1 MKRTPLYSAHRRAGG
16 RMVEFAGW
24 EMPVQYSGVITE
36 HMAVRSRAGLFDVSH
51 MGEIAVRGVGADAMC
66 QRLTANDLA
75 RMQVS
80 QAQYNLL
87 LNDRGG
93 VIDDVIFYKR
103 QSDDFLICVNASNSE
118 KDFHWLRQHATGAIQ
133 VENVSTDYAQLALQG
148 PLAETILQPLTAMA
162 LANIKSFYFAESEVA
177 GTRCLIAR
185 TGYTG
190 EAGFELYC
198 SSQNAEKLWR
208 DLLDAG
214 APAGLVP
221 AGLGARDTLRLEK
234 AYPLYGHELDDSTTP
249 LEAGLQWVVKFS
261 KGSFIGYE
269 VLLRQKQ
276 AGVERKLV
284 GLELIEPGI
293 ARSEYRLLKDGRCIG
308 KVTSGTRSPTLG
320 RSIAL
325 GYVEAEEA
333 RTENILEVEIRN
345 RPVRAKIV
353 PLPFYRAPTRR

>member
-1 MKRTPLYSAHRRAGG
+1 
-16 RMVEFAGW
+16 
-24 EMPVQYSGVITE
+24 
-36 HMAVRSRAGLFDVSH
+36 
-51 MGEIAVRGVGADAMC
+51 MGEITVRGAGAEAMC
-66 QRLTANDLA
+66 QRLTANDVD

-93 VIDDVIFYKR
+93 VIDDVILYKR
-103 QSDDFLICVNASNSE
+103 QPDDFFICVNASNTE
-118 KDFHWLRQHATGAIQ
+118 KDFQWLRQHGTGKIQ
-133 VENVSTDYAQLALQG
+133 VENVSADYAQLALQG
-148 PLAETILQPLTAMA
+148 PLADKILQPLTAMA
-162 LANIKSFYFAESEVA
+162 LAEIKSFYFAESEVA

-198 SSQNAEKLWR
+198 SPADAEKLWQR
-208 DLLDAG
+208 LLDAG
-214 APAGLVP
+214 SPTDLMP

-249 LEAGLQWVVKFS
+249 LEAGLQWLVKFS
-261 KGSFIGYE
+261 KGSFIGCE

-276 AGVERKLV
+276 AGVKRKLV

-308 KVTSGTRSPTLG
+308 RVTSGTRSPTLG

-325 GYVEAEEA
+325 GYVEAQEA
-333 RTENILEVEIRN
+333 RAENILEVEIRN
-345 RPVRAKIV
+345 KPVRARIV
-353 PLPFYRAPTRR
+353 PLPFYRR

>member
-1 MKRTPLYSAHRRAGG
+1 
-16 RMVEFAGW
+16 
-24 EMPVQYSGVITE
+24 
-36 HMAVRSRAGLFDVSH
+36 
-51 MGEIAVRGVGADAMC
+51 
-66 QRLTANDLA
+66 
-75 RMQVS
+75 MQVS

-93 VIDDVIFYKR
+93 VIDDVILYKR
-103 QSDDFLICVNASNSE
+103 QPDDFFICVNASNTE
-118 KDFHWLRQHATGAIQ
+118 KDFQWLRQHGTGKIQ
-133 VENVSTDYAQLALQG
+133 VENVSADYAQLALQG
-148 PLAETILQPLTAMA
+148 PLAEKILQPLTAMA
-162 LANIKSFYFAESEVA
+162 LAEIKSFYFAESEVA

-198 SSQNAEKLWR
+198 SPADAEKLWQR
-208 DLLDAG
+208 LLDAG
-214 APAGLVP
+214 SPTDLMP

-249 LEAGLQWVVKFS
+249 LEAGLQWLVKFS
-261 KGSFIGYE
+261 KGSFIGCE

-276 AGVERKLV
+276 AGVKRKLV

-308 KVTSGTRSPTLG
+308 RVTSGTRSPTLG

-325 GYVEAEEA
+325 GYVEAQEA
-333 RTENILEVEIRN
+333 RAENILEVEIRN
-345 RPVRAKIV
+345 KPVRARIV
-353 PLPFYRAPTRR
+353 PLPFYRR

>member
-1 MKRTPLYSAHRRAGG
+1 
-16 RMVEFAGW
+16 MVEFAGW

-118 KDFHWLRQHATGAIQ
+118 KDFQWLRQHATGAIQ

-208 DLLDAG
+208 DLLYAG

-261 KGSFIGYE
+261 KGSFIGYQ